1 MISSKPPTSPGTS
14 VYMYNTGSANS
25 TFMSAK
31 DLHKERVAASTGPRS
46 ASKSPKGTLRVKE
59 TKVIRE
65 VRQEDG
71 KPPEISE
78 KKEETVKEEKV
89 NLSERLR
96 ARSRASSPA
105 TPTLKRT
112 FNQTD
117 ESNIVTLSAVKETHQ
132 TLEMTPIKVN
142 SETVPSTSYGQRA
155 FPESVQLDML
165 IDKKRLVLN
174 VNFMLLAEKH
184 PEVEILGFT
193 FKGQKLWEKSSEWNL
208 TSANTTSHTKT
219 IARQASNIL
228 GDEEKK
234 DEEQK

>member
-1 MISSKPPTSPGTS
+1 
-14 VYMYNTGSANS
+14 
-25 TFMSAK
+25 
-31 DLHKERVAASTGPRS
+31 
-46 ASKSPKGTLRVKE
+46 
-59 TKVIRE
+59 
-65 VRQEDG
+65 
-71 KPPEISE
+71 
-78 KKEETVKEEKV
+78 
-89 NLSERLR
+89 
-96 ARSRASSPA
+96 
-105 TPTLKRT
+105 
-112 FNQTD
+112 
-117 ESNIVTLSAVKETHQ
+117 
-132 TLEMTPIKVN
+132 MTPIKVN

-208 TSANTTSHTKT
+208 TSANTTSHVSFLYVFSFSECFDFQTKT